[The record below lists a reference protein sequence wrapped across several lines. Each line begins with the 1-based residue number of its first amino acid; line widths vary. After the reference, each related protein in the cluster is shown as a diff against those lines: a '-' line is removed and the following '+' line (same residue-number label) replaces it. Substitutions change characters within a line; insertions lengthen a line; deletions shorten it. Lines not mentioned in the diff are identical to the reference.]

1 MRGNG
6 VLCGL
11 GGVLA
16 VVLFVTFM
24 AFNSR
29 PVEAQAPPGVP
40 NSGYAVSPQPAP
52 VNPTPAPG
60 SPMPAP
66 VANPAPPVDPAIVQ
80 AAAAAVASPSAA
92 PTPTD
97 VAPPPTGGGPI
108 PAAPPQYTTLQQLAN
123 TAIVPSPGID
133 RLRTES
139 IEDLLNRLKAV
150 KVQKAELERSELEL
164 VALLKE
170 KIREQKVQMQT
181 LGIAVEESHA
191 AGHGLRPAI
200 QR

>member
-1 MRGNG
+1 MKGNG

-29 PVEAQAPPGVP
+29 PVEAQAPPGGVP
-40 NSGYAVSPQPAP
+40 SSGYAVSPQPAP
-52 VNPTPAPG
+52 VAPAPAAA
-60 SPMPAP
+60 PA
-66 VANPAPPVDPAIVQ
+66 PAPPVDPAVVQ
-80 AAAAAVASPSAA
+80 AAVAATAAPA
-92 PTPTD
+92 PTPERPEIMPVSGT
-97 VAPPPTGGGPI
+97 AAQPS
-108 PAAPPQYTTLQQLAN
+108 PAGQFQTLQSLTGTPVA
-123 TAIVPSPGID
+123 PSPGID

-150 KVQKAELERSELEL
+150 KIQKAELERSELEL

-170 KIREQKVQMQT
+170 KIREQKQQMQT
-181 LGIAVEESHA
+181 LGIPLEESHSA
-191 AGHGLRPAI
+191 STGYPRPP

>member
-1 MRGNG
+1 MKRNG

-16 VVLFVTFM
+16 GVLLVTFM

-29 PVEAQAPPGVP
+29 PVEAQAPQGVVP
-40 NSGYAVSPQPAP
+40 SSGYAVSPQPAP
-52 VNPTPAPG
+52 VGGVPQ
-60 SPMPAP
+60 P
-66 VANPAPPVDPAIVQ
+66 VAPSAVQ
-80 AAAAAVASPSAA
+80 AAEAAVRETYAQTAAAPAAAPVPQERAEVPMSAPAQAGTPPTPPGFTPLQAMASAA
-92 PTPTD
+92 
-97 VAPPPTGGGPI
+97 
-108 PAAPPQYTTLQQLAN
+108 AA
-123 TAIVPSPGID
+123 PSPGLD
-133 RLRTES
+133 RLRSES

-170 KIREQKVQMQT
+170 KIREQKQQMQT
-181 LGIAVEESHA
+181 LGIAVEE
-191 AGHGLRPAI
+191 GHVTAQGHRGNPQL